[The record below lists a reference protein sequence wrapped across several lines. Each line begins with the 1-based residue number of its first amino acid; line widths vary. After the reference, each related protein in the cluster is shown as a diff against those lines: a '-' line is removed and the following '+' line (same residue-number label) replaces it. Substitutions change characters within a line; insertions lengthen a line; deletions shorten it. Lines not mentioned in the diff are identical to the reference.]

1 MHSLYDSAVT
11 VSLKV
16 TIGSLLTIGHLAK
29 SSSKSFRQ
37 ISTCN
42 SPHPATI
49 FYPFSSVVHTTNGS
63 DLDNFLRPS
72 ISFGKSTAFFG

>member
-16 TIGSLLTIGHLAK
+16 TIGSLLTMGHLAK
-29 SSSKSFRQ
+29 SSSKSFKQ

-42 SPHPATI
+42 SPHPATM
-49 FYPFSSVVHTTNGS
+49 F
-63 DLDNFLRPS
+63 
-72 ISFGKSTAFFG
+72 